1 MESKKKRVL
10 TIFTLGLLSAI
21 GPFSIDMYLPGFPDM
36 AASLNTTISRVTLS
50 ISSFFIGISVG
61 QLIYGPLLDRFGRKI
76 PLYIGLTIYFAS
88 SVYCVFVNDVDSLI
102 AIRFVQALGSC
113 SGMVAARALVRDL
126 FPVNENA
133 KVFSLLMLVI
143 AVSPIIAPTLG
154 GQITLAFGWHGI
166 FISLAVIS
174 LLTLMAVLF
183 WLPDGRPGD
192 PDLSLKPGPITKGF
206 ITVAKVPKFFTY
218 ALAGALASSGLYSY
232 IAGSPHVFME
242 LYQVTDKQY
251 GWIFG
256 IIAMGLVLAS
266 QMNTLLL
273 RKFTSEKITLVALC
287 CQVITG
293 LALVVMTSFQWIDL
307 YSMIVFIWIYLAT
320 QGLIFPNTSA
330 LALSPFTKNAGAASA
345 LMGAVQLGIGAL
357 ATALV
362 SALNNK
368 TALPMVGVMALC
380 ASSALIVLMVG
391 RRIVNKEPVADFSD
405 EPPVRKKVIVGV
417 TNHAEV

>member
-10 TIFTLGLLSAI
+10 AIFTLGLLSAI

-36 AASLNTTISRVTLS
+36 AASLNTSISRVTLS

-76 PLYIGLTIYFAS
+76 PLYIGLIIYFAS
-88 SVYCVFVNDVDSLI
+88 SIYCVFVNDVDSLI
-102 AIRFVQALGSC
+102 AVRFVQALGSC

-154 GQITLAFGWHGI
+154 GHITAAFGWHGI
-166 FISLAVIS
+166 FILLAAIS
-174 LLTLMAVLF
+174 LLTLLAVMF
-183 WLPDGRPGD
+183 WLPDGRSGD
-192 PDLSLKPGPITKGF
+192 PELSLKPGPISKGF
-206 ITVAKVPKFFTY
+206 IAVARVPKFFTY

-232 IAGSPHVFME
+232 IAGSPYVFME
-242 LYQVTDKQY
+242 LYHVTDKQY

-256 IIAMGLVLAS
+256 TIAMGLVLAS

-273 RKFTSEKITLVALC
+273 RKFTSEKITVVALV

-293 LALVVMTSFQWIDL
+293 LALVILTSFHWINM
-307 YSMIVFIWIYLAT
+307 YSMIALIWVYLAT

-330 LALSPFTKNAGAASA
+330 LALSPFSKNAGAASA

-357 ATALV
+357 ATVMV
-362 SALNNK
+362 SALSNQ
-368 TALPMVGVMALC
+368 TALPMVGVMGLC
-380 ASSALIVLMVG
+380 ASSALVVLLIG
-391 RRIVNKEPVADFSD
+391 RRFVKD
-405 EPPVRKKVIVGV
+405 EPTEDIQANSGV
-417 TNHAEV
+417 FTTRVAEVSDHAEV